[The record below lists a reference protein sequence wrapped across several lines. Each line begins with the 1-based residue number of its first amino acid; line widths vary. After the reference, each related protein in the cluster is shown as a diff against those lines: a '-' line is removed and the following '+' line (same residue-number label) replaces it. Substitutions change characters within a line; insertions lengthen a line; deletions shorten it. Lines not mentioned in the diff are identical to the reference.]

1 MQLQDTADIVVVG
14 GGVIGTS
21 VAFHLARMGAGK
33 VVLLERKHLAA
44 GATGTS
50 SALVRTHYDN
60 PLEAEIAFKGL
71 PTFYHFDEIVGGTC
85 GFVNNGYVRVVE
97 SFNTDKLIAN
107 VAMMQ
112 EIGINTRVLTRE
124 EVRELAP
131 YLKTDDV
138 PAAAYEPDSGYADPH
153 LTTTGFADA
162 ARRYGAQ
169 VSQDTEVTGIDV
181 RKGRVVGVQTNRG
194 AIATPVVVNAAG
206 PRGGLVAAMAG
217 VSVELTPMHH
227 QVAVVETPEEVH
239 WPHLTIVDRMQ
250 NSHFYVRPETGNLS
264 LIGASHDNYPIGVDQ
279 LDTYN
284 ERMSTE
290 TRDRVLER
298 LCNRIPS
305 MDTAPVRRGYAGV
318 YVDTVD
324 KHALLGPAPRVE
336 GLYFATGF
344 SGHGFKEA
352 PVVGQAMAELIVQG
366 QAEVVDIS
374 PLRVTRFEEGQPYEG
389 AYSYGEWTPGAV
401 MDM

>member
-50 SALVRTHYDN
+50 SALVRTHYDT

-85 GFVNNGYVRVVE
+85 GFVNNGYVRIVE

-169 VSQDTEVTGIDV
+169 VYQDTEVIGIDV

-194 AIATPVVVNAAG
+194 AIAVPVVVNAAG
-206 PRGGLVAAMAG
+206 PRAGLVAAMAG
-217 VSVELTPMHH
+217 VSVKLTPMHH

-264 LIGASHDNYPIGVDQ
+264 LIGASHDNYPIAVDQ
-279 LDTYN
+279 LDTYS
-284 ERMSTE
+284 ERMSPE

-305 MDTAPVRRGYAGV
+305 MDTAPIHRGYAGV
-318 YVDTVD
+318 FVDTED

-336 GLYFATGF
+336 GFYFATGF

-366 QAEVVDIS
+366 QAEIVDIG

-389 AYSYGEWTPGAV
+389 PYSYGEWTPGAV
-401 MDM
+401 MDS